1 MLLPHLA
8 SRLYGTPLL
17 LVRSK
22 LDVILSVLGERVQ
35 WPATKEALPIP
46 APKSSVG
53 AAPGIAVI
61 PVYGTLVRRSL
72 GLDAASGLTSY
83 GQVAAMLDEA
93 LADASVTG
101 ILLDIDSPGGEAGG
115 VFELAQRVRAASAV
129 KPVWAVASDSAFSA
143 AYAIACAAS
152 RIYVSQTGGVG
163 SIGVIAMHVDQ
174 TARDAQD
181 GYRYTAVTA
190 GAHKNDFS
198 PHEPLDPDAYALL
211 QAEVDRLYGL
221 FVDHVAVM
229 RGLDTTAVRATEAG
243 LYFGPNA
250 ISVGL
255 ADRLGTTESALAD
268 FASYLATNAGT
279 SGLKVLSATSF
290 PLAPT
295 SKGALLSTHPME
307 KTAMHENAIDRLPPE
322 SANAPE
328 DPAPVPEKPD
338 PTEGGIAG
346 QAQESALGN
355 EVTAAVKTAVTQVRA
370 DAVAIA
376 ELCQLAGQPGLTAA
390 FLNEGASVAQ
400 VRKTLLAG
408 RAQGT
413 EISSLIHP
421 DAAATTASPEQNPL
435 MKAVKK
441 LTGKD

>member
-1 MLLPHLA
+1 MPLVHLA

-17 LVRSK
+17 IARPK
-22 LDVILSVLGERVQ
+22 LEVILSVLGSRIG
-35 WPATKEALPIP
+35 WPEIQTALPIP
-46 APKSSVG
+46 QQKKVLAETQ
-53 AAPGIAVI
+53 AGIAII
-61 PVYGTLVRRSL
+61 PVYGTLVRRSM
-72 GLDAASGLTSY
+72 GVDAASGLMSY
-83 GQVAAMLDEA
+83 AEIDARLQAA
-93 LADASVTG
+93 LADPSVSG
-101 ILLDIDSPGGEAGG
+101 ILLELDSPGGEAGG
-115 VFELAQRVRAASAV
+115 VFDLAQRIRAASQI
-129 KPVWAVASDSAFSA
+129 KPIWAHANDGAYSA
-143 AYAIACAAS
+143 AYALAAAAD
-152 RIYVSQTGGVG
+152 RLTLSQTAGVG
-163 SIGVIAMHVDQ
+163 SIGVIALHVDQ
-174 TARDAQD
+174 SVKDAKD
-181 GYRYTAVTA
+181 YTAVTA

-198 PHEPLDPDAYALL
+198 PHEPLDPDAFALL

-221 FVDHVAVM
+221 FVDHVAAM
-229 RGLDTTAVRATEAG
+229 RGLDATAVRATEAG

-295 SKGALLSTHPME
+295 SAGALLSTNPME

-328 DPAPVPEKPD
+328 DPAPVPERPD
-338 PTEGGIAG
+338 PTEGGPAG
-346 QAQESALGN
+346 QAQEPAVGN
-355 EVTAAVKTAVTQVRA
+355 QVTAAVNTAVAQVRA

-390 FLNEGASVAQ
+390 FLAEGAGVAQ